1 MQMKK
6 IGWILA
12 AAAVLAGCENTLEYD
27 FGRNGVRL
35 MASGL
40 LLQQETL
47 HTVSISLSD
56 KGSARLAENAKV
68 TCYVNGTKVAEGR
81 ASASDLPG
89 PGDDGV
95 YGSGDVERDFRQLAV
110 RFEADFAPGDEVY
123 LEFEA
128 NDGRYKAASP
138 RLTVPGRPSIEAL
151 DTTRVTETYMEHEA
165 YYWRVRLTVRDRA
178 GEDDWYCVF
187 GREMDR
193 GVWSFADGRPDADTY
208 ADFTLYMEDQDDP
221 VMLDGNMPESDEMGL
236 FNLIGDGSFAV
247 FSDRMFRDRT
257 AELKMT
263 FWPARPQHVYARMK
277 HLLWAD
283 HGASIADVE
292 EWRIERRLEMRF
304 GSCSRDTYHYL
315 RALRIVSSPDYMPE
329 IMEPVRI
336 PSNVQ
341 GGIGFVGIITADAA
355 SFAIPPIDRDPNIY
369 TQPVE

>member
-56 KGSARLAENAKV
+56 KGTARLAENAKV

-151 DTTRVTETYMEHEA
+151 DTTRVTEMYMEHEA

-187 GREMDR
+187 GREMDQ

-257 AELKMT
+257 AVVKVNLRPDQIWKLSWEL
-263 FWPARPQHVYARMK
+263 QDV
-277 HLLWAD
+277 LLRDCGEDCLEAL
-283 HGASIADVE
+283 STS
-292 EWRIERRLEMRF
+292 RIEHRGELVLGHCNEE
-304 GSCSRDTYHYL
+304 TYHYL
-315 RALRIVSSPDYMPE
+315 RALRTISSSDYVPQIV
-329 IMEPVRI
+329 EPVRI
-336 PSNVQ
+336 PANVE
-341 GGIGFVGIITADAA
+341 GGIGFVDIVAVSRSTIRFPDIESVHDGIL
-355 SFAIPPIDRDPNIY
+355 Y
-369 TQPVE
+369 TE